1 MALAERAPRWVENRP
16 SDGWRAVDTAELWA
30 YRELVW
36 FVAWRDVKSRY
47 KQAALGVLW
56 TVIRPVAGTAAL
68 ILVFRRLAHVPS
80 DGIPYAVFALAGWTA
95 WSYLSGSVESVTGSI
110 LVNGSLVTKVYF
122 PRLVAPL
129 AAVLPG
135 LIDLMIALAA
145 LAVLMAAMG
154 VVPPAVVVLLPGCVV
169 LLAVVALSIGLWLAT
184 LNVLYRDVG
193 HAVGFALQLWFFAT
207 PVAYPAS
214 LVHGPARLAY
224 ALNPAAGAI
233 EAFRAVL
240 VGGPLRAD
248 ELVVSL
254 ITTGLLLVGGLA
266 CFQRLERRFPDVI

>member
-1 MALAERAPRWVENRP
+1 M
-16 SDGWRAVDTAELWA
+16 
-30 YRELVW
+30 
-36 FVAWRDVKSRY
+36 
-47 KQAALGVLW
+47 
-56 TVIRPVAGTAAL
+56 
-68 ILVFRRLAHVPS
+68 
-80 DGIPYAVFALAGWTA
+80 FALAGWTA

-135 LIDLMIALAA
+135 LIDLVIALAA

-254 ITTGLLLVGGLA
+254 ITTGLLLVGGRVYVAFGSTGPEAVDYHGWVFGFDATTLA
-266 CFQRLERRFPDVI
+266 PASEFCAAAKPGPPDGS